1 MERGGGQ
8 PPPPF
13 HRAVP
18 LGKMSDNVWWPLQ
31 GGPRTQL
38 VADCTH
44 GRGHLDWKR
53 GEVVPRT
60 KVAITLETKPGN
72 KPGTNKLESRLGTGA
87 RPQGTAT
94 CRPHASISKLAH
106 LGGGWGLGAGVLVG
120 CTGQRSACAAEQSAQ
135 PSKEACGG
143 CREQLNQRTT
153 SPRFQ

>member
-1 MERGGGQ
+1 MARPLKE
-8 PPPPF
+8 PEF
-13 HRAVP
+13 AISAMTTKTAAVKVRREA
-18 LGKMSDNVWWPLQ
+18 LTHNVWWPLQ

-94 CRPHASISKLAH
+94 CRPHASISKLAQR
-106 LGGGWGLGAGVLVG
+106 LAYCLRPRQAGAVGNALVWCGEEMLWWG
-120 CTGQRSACAAEQSAQ
+120 
-135 PSKEACGG
+135 K
-143 CREQLNQRTT
+143 N
-153 SPRFQ
+153 

>member
-1 MERGGGQ
+1 M
-8 PPPPF
+8 
-13 HRAVP
+13 
-18 LGKMSDNVWWPLQ
+18 WWPLQ
-31 GGPRTQL
+31 WGPRTQL

-106 LGGGWGLGAGVLVG
+106 LGGLGGGWGAGVLVG
-120 CTGQRSACAAEQSAQ
+120 CTGQRSAAEHKSLRSLVRKPVARLR
-135 PSKEACGG
+135 PKNHFAT
-143 CREQLNQRTT
+143 L
-153 SPRFQ
+153 PII